1 MARPYG
7 LLRAGFPYLK
17 TLGMR
22 RLTNFP
28 VGIALGPEGTGRMFI
43 LCRQEGAALVRKY
56 SFDDE
61 DGGTFGE
68 VGDEEGKLQWPV
80 SIIAD
85 SEENVYISDE
95 ALDRISSF
103 DSDGEFLACFGK
115 SGSGEGQFNR
125 PAGMDFDADENIYV
139 VDSMNHRVQ
148 KFAKDGQFILDW
160 GSFGDGD
167 AQFDMP
173 WGITVDELGDV
184 YVADWRNDRVQKF
197 SADGE
202 FVMKFG
208 TSGSADGEFNR
219 PTDVAVDL
227 DGDIYVCDRGN
238 NRVQLFNQEARYV
251 EKFLGAATLS
261 KIGRE
266 YMMTNASPNRIRDM
280 AVLEPQKFLRQPRS
294 IAVDAEG
301 HLLITD
307 TGSYRVQVYQKEA
320 IHLEPHQFAPPMR
333 SVTLHQE

>member
-22 RLTNFP
+22 RLTNYP
-28 VGIALGPEGTGRMFI
+28 VSIALGGEGRIYI
-43 LCRQEGAALVRKY
+43 LNRQDGAAQIRKY

-61 DGGTFGE
+61 DRGNFGK
-68 VGDEEGKLQWPV
+68 VGDDDGEFQWPV
-80 SIIAD
+80 SIMTD
-85 SEENVYISDE
+85 SEENIYVSDE
-95 ALDRISSF
+95 ALDRITSF
-103 DSDGEFLACFGK
+103 DQEGEFLARFGE

-125 PAGMDFDADENIYV
+125 PAGMAFDADENIYV

-148 KFAKDGQFILDW
+148 KVTKTGKFILAW
-160 GSFGDGD
+160 GTHGDGD
-167 AQFDMP
+167 GEFDMP

-197 SADGE
+197 TADGKFIMKFGKSGNDDGE
-202 FVMKFG
+202 F
-208 TSGSADGEFNR
+208 SR

-238 NRVQLFNQEARYV
+238 DRVQLFNQEARYV
-251 EKFLGAATLS
+251 DKFLGAAKLS

-266 YMMTNASPNRIRDM
+266 YMMTNAGPNRIRDM
-280 AVLEPQKFLRQPRS
+280 SVLEPQKLLRQPKS

-301 HLLITD
+301 HLFITD
-307 TGSYRVQVYQKEA
+307 TGSYRIQVYQKEA
-320 IHLEPHQFAPPMR
+320 IHLEPHQFAPAKR

>member
-1 MARPYG
+1 MARPHG

-17 TLGMR
+17 SLGMR

-28 VGIALGPEGTGRMFI
+28 VDLTLGAEGRIYI
-43 LCRQEGAALVRKY
+43 LNRQQDLAQIRKY

-61 DGGTFGE
+61 DLGNFGT
-68 VGDEEGKLQWPV
+68 VGDGEDELQWPV

-85 SEENVYISDE
+85 SEENLFISDE
-95 ALDRISSF
+95 SHHRISSF
-103 DSDGEFLACFGK
+103 DKEGEFLGTFGEY
-115 SGSGEGQFNR
+115 GSSYGQLNR
-125 PAGMDFDADENIYV
+125 PAGIVFDADENIYV
-139 VDSMNHRVQ
+139 VDSKNHRIQ
-148 KFAKDGQFILDW
+148 KFTKDGKFILGW
-160 GSFGDGD
+160 GSHGDGD
-167 AQFDMP
+167 GEFDLP

-202 FVMKFG
+202 FTMKFG
-208 TSGSADGEFNR
+208 KSGSANGEFSR

-238 NRVQLFNQEARYV
+238 NRVQLFNAEARYV
-251 EKFLGAATLS
+251 DKFIGDATLS

-280 AVLEPQKFLRQPRS
+280 AVLEPQKRLRQPRS
-294 IAVDAEG
+294 IAVDSDMR
-301 HLLITD
+301 LYITD
-307 TGSYRVQVYQKEA
+307 TGSYRIQVYQKEA
-320 IHLEPHQFAPPMR
+320 IHLNSQQFAPPMR

>member
-1 MARPYG
+1 MDRPHG

-17 TLGMR
+17 SLGMR

-28 VGIALGPEGTGRMFI
+28 VGIALGREGRMFV

-61 DGGTFGE
+61 DGGTFGS
-68 VGDEEGKLQWPV
+68 VGDDDGEFQWPV

-85 SEENVYISDE
+85 SEENVFVSDE
-95 ALDRISSF
+95 ALDRITSF
-103 DSDGEFLACFGK
+103 DSEGEFLASFGE
-115 SGSGEGQFNR
+115 SGSGEGQLNR
-125 PAGMDFDADENIYV
+125 PAGMAFDADENIYV

-148 KFAKDGQFILDW
+148 KMTKDGKFILGW

-167 AQFDMP
+167 GQFDMP
-173 WGITVDELGDV
+173 WGVTVDESGDV

-197 SADGE
+197 TADGE

-208 TSGSADGEFNR
+208 ASGSANGEFNR
-219 PTDVAVDL
+219 PTDVAVDA

-238 NRVQLFNQEARYV
+238 NRVQLFNPDARYV
-251 EKFLGAATLS
+251 DKFVGDATLS
-261 KIGRE
+261 SVARE
-266 YMMTNASPNRIRDM
+266 YMLTNASPNRIRDM
-280 AVLEPQKFLRQPRS
+280 SVLEPQKRLRQPRS

-301 HLLITD
+301 HLFITD
-307 TGSYRVQVYQKEA
+307 TGSYRLQVYQKEV
-320 IHLEPHQFAPPMR
+320 IRLEPHQFAPPMR

>member
-1 MARPYG
+1 MTRPYG

-28 VGIALGPEGTGRMFI
+28 VGIALGQQGRMFI

-56 SFDDE
+56 TFDDE
-61 DGGTFGE
+61 DGGNFGE

-85 SEENVYISDE
+85 SKENIYISDE
-95 ALDRISSF
+95 ALDRVSSF
-103 DSDGEFLACFGK
+103 DSDGEFLACFGE
-115 SGSGEGQFNR
+115 SGSGEGQLNR
-125 PAGMDFDADENIYV
+125 PAGIAFDADENIYV

-148 KFAKDGQFILDW
+148 KLTKDGKFILGW
-160 GSFGDGD
+160 GTFGDGD
-167 AQFDMP
+167 GQFDMP
-173 WGITVDELGDV
+173 WGITVDELDDV

-197 SADGE
+197 TSDGD
-202 FVMKFG
+202 FILQFG
-208 TSGSADGEFNR
+208 TSGSGDGEFNR

-251 EKFLGAATLS
+251 EKFVGDATLS
-261 KIGRE
+261 MVARE

-280 AVLEPQKFLRQPRS
+280 AVLEPQKLLRQPKS
-294 IAVDAEG
+294 IAVDAAG
-301 HLLITD
+301 HLFITD
-307 TGSYRVQVYQKEA
+307 TGSYRVQVYQKEV
-320 IHLEPHQFAPPMR
+320 IHLGPQQFAPPMR

>member
-22 RLTNFP
+22 RITNFP
-28 VGIALGPEGTGRMFI
+28 VSIALGAEGRMYI

-56 SFDDE
+56 TFDEE
-61 DGGTFGE
+61 DRGDFGGI
-68 VGDEEGKLQWPV
+68 GDEEGEFQWPV
-80 SIIAD
+80 SIVAD
-85 SEENVYISDE
+85 SSENLFVSDE
-95 ALDRISSF
+95 ALHKISSF
-103 DSDGEFLACFGK
+103 DKDGEFLASFGEF
-115 SGSGEGQFNR
+115 GTGDGQFNR
-125 PAGMDFDADENIYV
+125 PAGLALDSDENIYI
-139 VDSMNHRVQ
+139 VDSLNHRVQ
-148 KFAKDGQFILDW
+148 KVTKSGTFVLGW
-160 GSFGDGD
+160 GERGSGEGRFES
-167 AQFDMP
+167 P

-197 SADGE
+197 TADGQ
-202 FVMKFG
+202 FIMSFG
-208 TSGSADGEFNR
+208 ESGSGDGQFNR

-238 NRVQLFNQEARYV
+238 NRVQLFNAEGRYV
-251 EKFLGAATLS
+251 DKFLGAATLS
-261 KIGRE
+261 QVGRE
-266 YMMTNASPNRIRDM
+266 YMLTNASPNRLRDM
-280 AVLEPQKFLRQPRS
+280 AVLEPQRLLRQPKS

-301 HLLITD
+301 HLFITD

-320 IHLEPHQFAPPMR
+320 IRLEPNQFAPPMR

>member
-1 MARPYG
+1 MTRPYG

-17 TLGMR
+17 ALGMR

-28 VGIALGPEGTGRMFI
+28 VGIALGQQGRMFI

-56 SFDDE
+56 TFDDE
-61 DGGTFGE
+61 DGGNFGE

-85 SEENVYISDE
+85 SKENVYISDE

-103 DSDGEFLACFGK
+103 DSDGEFLSCFGE
-115 SGSGEGQFNR
+115 SGSGEGQLNR
-125 PAGMDFDADENIYV
+125 PAEIAFDADENIYV

-148 KFAKDGQFILDW
+148 KLTKDGKFILGW
-160 GSFGDGD
+160 GNFGDGD
-167 AQFDMP
+167 GQFDMP

-197 SADGE
+197 TADGD
-202 FVMKFG
+202 FILHFG
-208 TSGSADGEFNR
+208 TSGSGDGEFNR

-251 EKFLGAATLS
+251 EKFVGDATLS
-261 KIGRE
+261 MVARE

-280 AVLEPQKFLRQPRS
+280 AVLEPQKLLRQPKS

-301 HLLITD
+301 HLFITD
-307 TGSYRVQVYQKEA
+307 TGSYRVQVYQKEV
-320 IHLEPHQFAPPMR
+320 IHLGRQQFAPPMR

>member
-1 MARPYG
+1 MTRPFG
-7 LLRAGFPYLK
+7 LLRAGFPFLK

-28 VGIALGPEGTGRMFI
+28 VGIALGQDGRMFI
-43 LCRQEGAALVRKY
+43 LCRQEGTALVRKY
-56 SFDDE
+56 SLDEE

-68 VGDEEGKLQWPV
+68 VGDDEGKLQWPV
-80 SIIAD
+80 SIIANAD
-85 SEENVYISDE
+85 ENVYISDE

-103 DSDGEFLACFGK
+103 DGDGEFISCFGE
-115 SGSGEGQFNR
+115 SGSGEGQLNR
-125 PAGMDFDADENIYV
+125 PAGIAFDADGNILV

-148 KFAKDGQFILDW
+148 KFTKDGQFILGW
-160 GSFGDGD
+160 GTFGDGD
-167 AQFDMP
+167 GQFDMP
-173 WGITVDELGDV
+173 WGIAVDELGDV

-197 SADGE
+197 NASGE
-202 FVMKFG
+202 FMMKFG
-208 TSGSADGEFNR
+208 TSGRSNGEFNR

-238 NRVQLFNQEARYV
+238 NRVQLFNEEARYV
-251 EKFLGAATLS
+251 EKFVGDATLS
-261 KIGRE
+261 MVARE

-280 AVLEPQKFLRQPRS
+280 AVLEPQKLLRQPKS

-301 HLLITD
+301 RLFITD

-320 IHLEPHQFAPPMR
+320 IHLNPQQFAPPMR

>member
-1 MARPYG
+1 MTRPYG

-28 VGIALGPEGTGRMFI
+28 VGIALGQQGRMFI

-56 SFDDE
+56 TFDDE
-61 DGGTFGE
+61 DGGNFGE

-85 SEENVYISDE
+85 SKENVYISDE

-103 DSDGEFLACFGK
+103 DSDGEFLACFGE
-115 SGSGEGQFNR
+115 SGSGEGQLNR
-125 PAGMDFDADENIYV
+125 PAGIAFDADENIYV

-148 KFAKDGQFILDW
+148 KLTNDGKFILGW
-160 GSFGDGD
+160 GTYGDGD
-167 AQFDMP
+167 GQFDMP

-197 SADGE
+197 TSDGD
-202 FVMKFG
+202 FILQFG
-208 TSGSADGEFNR
+208 TSGGGDGEFDR

-251 EKFLGAATLS
+251 EKFVGDATLS
-261 KIGRE
+261 MVARE

-280 AVLEPQKFLRQPRS
+280 AVLEPQKLLRQPRS
-294 IAVDAEG
+294 IAVDADG
-301 HLLITD
+301 HLFITD

-320 IHLEPHQFAPPMR
+320 IHLEPHQLAPPMR

>member
-28 VGIALGPEGTGRMFI
+28 VGIALAPEGTGRMFV
-43 LCRQEGAALVRKY
+43 LCRQEGAALIRKY

-61 DGGTFGE
+61 DRGNFGT
-68 VGDEEGKLQWPV
+68 VGDEEGELQWPV

-103 DSDGEFLACFGK
+103 DGEGEFQASFGE
-115 SGSGEGQFNR
+115 SGSGEGQLNR
-125 PAGMDFDADENIYV
+125 PAGLAFDADQNIYV

-148 KFAKDGQFILDW
+148 KFTNDGKFILGW
-160 GSFGDGD
+160 GAFGDGEG
-167 AQFDMP
+167 QFDMP

-197 SADGE
+197 TADGE
-202 FVMKFG
+202 FVLNFG
-208 TSGSADGEFNR
+208 TPGSADGEFNR
-219 PTDVAVDL
+219 PTDVVVDL

-251 EKFLGAATLS
+251 DKFLGDATLS
-261 KIGRE
+261 MVARE

-280 AVLEPQKFLRQPRS
+280 AVLEPQKLLRQPRS

-301 HLLITD
+301 HLFITD

-320 IHLEPHQFAPPMR
+320 IHLESHQFAPPMR

>member
-28 VGIALGPEGTGRMFI
+28 VDIALGGEGRMYI
-43 LCRQEGAALVRKY
+43 LCRQEGTALVRKY

-61 DGGTFGE
+61 DRGNFGE
-68 VGDEEGKLQWPV
+68 IGDEEGKFQWPV

-85 SEENVYISDE
+85 AEENVYISDE

-103 DSDGEFLACFGK
+103 DREGEFLACFGE
-115 SGSGEGQFNR
+115 SGSGEGQLNR
-125 PAGMDFDADENIYV
+125 PAGLVLDADENVLV

-148 KFAKDGQFILDW
+148 KFTKEGRFILGW
-160 GSFGDGD
+160 GRHGDGEGE
-167 AQFDMP
+167 FDMP

-184 YVADWRNDRVQKF
+184 YVADWRNDRVQRF
-197 SADGE
+197 TAEGE
-202 FVMKFG
+202 FILQFG
-208 TSGSADGEFNR
+208 KSGSGNGEFDR

-227 DGDIYVCDRGN
+227 DGDVYVCDRGN
-238 NRVQLFNQEARYV
+238 NRVQLFDSEARYV
-251 EKFLGAATLS
+251 EQFLGAATLS

-266 YMMTNASPNRIRDM
+266 YMLTNASPNRMRDM

-294 IAVDAEG
+294 IALDADG
-301 HLLITD
+301 HLFIAD

-320 IHLEPHQFAPPMR
+320 IRLEPHQFAPPRR
-333 SVTLHQE
+333 SVTLLQE

>member
-1 MARPYG
+1 MTRPYG

-28 VGIALGPEGTGRMFI
+28 VDIALGAEGRMYI

-61 DGGTFGE
+61 DRGNFGE
-68 VGDEEGKLQWPV
+68 VGDEEGKFQWPV

-85 SEENVYISDE
+85 SEENLYISDE

-103 DSDGEFLACFGK
+103 DSEGEFLNSFGE
-115 SGSGEGQFNR
+115 SGAGEGQLNR
-125 PAGMDFDADENIYV
+125 PAGLAFDSDENIYV

-148 KFAKDGQFILDW
+148 KFAKDGTFILGW
-160 GSFGDGD
+160 GSHGEGDG
-167 AQFDMP
+167 QFDMP
-173 WGITVDELGDV
+173 WGITVDELGDI

-197 SADGE
+197 TADGE
-202 FVMKFG
+202 FVFKFG
-208 TSGSADGEFNR
+208 TSGGGNGEFNR

-238 NRVQLFNQEARYV
+238 NRVQLFNPEARYV
-251 EKFLGAATLS
+251 DKFLGAATLS
-261 KIGRE
+261 KAGRD

-280 AVLEPQKFLRQPRS
+280 AVLEPQKLLRQPKS

-301 HLLITD
+301 HLFITD
-307 TGSYRVQVYQKEA
+307 TGSYRVQVYQKEV
-320 IHLEPHQFAPPMR
+320 IHLEPHQIAPPMR